1 LTAGASPSVRILGL
15 GLRPADAVALG
26 GSAVLVLLAAVFRT
40 RLADPWPVIGR
51 HLLFV
56 LLYLAA
62 VAVLPR
68 LRSRWLRFLIR
79 TGSVQILLL
88 QIYLTSRDLQLLFFG
103 WNDETVLR
111 WESALFETQP
121 LVWIQKLYSPLLSD
135 WMFFVYVAYIVI
147 YPLLG
152 AVIYFRRGEAAN
164 EDYLFGLGLVNLLC
178 GWGFI
183 LFPVKGPLHWE
194 SVRGLLTEP
203 LPVRGF
209 GQAAEYIRTHFH
221 APGGTIPSPHC
232 AAATVMW
239 FMAKTHT
246 RWGFWILSPIVLSV
260 YLSTVYGRFHYFT
273 DVVIGI
279 AVAVPVLLIS
289 PVVRKAWGS
298 RAGRRSSEGP

>member
-1 LTAGASPSVRILGL
+1 MTSGGTPTIRALGL
-15 GLRPADAVALG
+15 ELRPADAVVLG
-26 GSAVLVLLAAVFRT
+26 GSAALLILASVFPA
-40 RLADPWPVIGR
+40 RLADPWPIIAR
-51 HLLFV
+51 HLIFL

-68 LRSRWLRFLIR
+68 LRPRWLRFLAR
-79 TGSVQILLL
+79 TGSVQLLLL

-103 WNDETVLR
+103 WNDDLVLR
-111 WESALFETQP
+111 WESALFRTQP
-121 LVWIQKLYSPLLSD
+121 LVWIQKFYSPLLSD
-135 WMFFVYVAYIVI
+135 WMFFVYVAYVVI

-152 AVIYFRRGEAAN
+152 AIIYFRRGEAAN

-194 SVRGLLTEP
+194 SVRALLTEP

-239 FMAKTHT
+239 FMAKAHT

-260 YLSTVYGRFHYFT
+260 YVSTVYGRFHYFT
-273 DVVIGI
+273 DVIIGI
-279 AVAVPVLLIS
+279 AVAVPVLLVS
-289 PVVRKAWGS
+289 PVVRKTWEAWV
-298 RAGRRSSEGP
+298 ARRTREGL